1 MIEDI
6 ELREISVDTGV
17 PVGTVEKDLA
27 ITCTLLAVS
36 ETELRDHLAFKGGTA
51 IKKAYY
57 PDSRFSEDLDFTVT
71 DLDEKEAA
79 QLLEALSNA
88 EINSITFGEVVEDGY
103 TREGVRY
110 RLPFTGPLDYRNSV
124 RIDLSFRDD
133 VILGSIDRRVYS
145 SYSEDLSSTISCLR
159 FPELMAEKIRA
170 AMTRENPRDYYDMW
184 AHLNK
189 IDDKDTLRS
198 LAQRK
203 CAATGYPYDPSNI
216 FEAATLRRIDSA
228 WKTQLKHLIPDY
240 VDFATIL
247 PQLKEEARFMFA
259 EDLAP

>member
-1 MIEDI
+1 MITDI
-6 ELREISVDTGV
+6 ELRETSVETGV

-27 ITCTLLAVS
+27 LTCALLAVS

-51 IKKAYY
+51 IKKVYY

-71 DLDEKEAA
+71 DIDEKEAA
-79 QLLEALSNA
+79 LLLESLSNA
-88 EINSITFGEVVEDGY
+88 EINSVTFGEVAEDGY

-110 RLPFTGPLDYRNSV
+110 RLPFTGPLDYGNSV

-133 VILGSIDRRVYS
+133 VILGHIDRRVYS
-145 SYSEDLSSTISCLR
+145 SYSEDLSSTISCLS

-189 IDDKDTLRS
+189 IDDKPTLRS
-198 LAQRK
+198 LTQRK
-203 CAATGYPYDPSNI
+203 CTATGYSYDPSNI
-216 FEAATLRRIDSA
+216 FDDATLRRIDSA
-228 WKTQLKHLIPDY
+228 WKTQLQHLIPDY
-240 VDFATIL
+240 VEFAKIL
-247 PQLKEEARFMFA
+247 PQLKEEARFIFV
-259 EDLAP
+259 EDSAQ

>member
-1 MIEDI
+1 MITDI
-6 ELREISVDTGV
+6 ELRETSVDTGV

-36 ETELRDHLAFKGGTA
+36 KTRLRDHLAFKGGTA
-51 IKKAYY
+51 IKKVYY

-71 DLDEKEAA
+71 DLGEKEAA
-79 QLLEALSNA
+79 LLLEALSNV
-88 EINSITFGEVVEDGY
+88 EINSVTFGEVAEDGY

-110 RLPFTGPLDYRNSV
+110 RLPFTGPLDYGNSV

-133 VILGSIDRRVYS
+133 VILGREYRRVYS
-145 SYSEDLSSTISCLR
+145 SYSEGLSSTVSCLS

-203 CAATGYPYDPSNI
+203 CTATGYPYDPSNI
-216 FEAATLRRIDSA
+216 FDDATLRRIGSA
-228 WKTQLKHLIPDY
+228 WKTQLQHLIPDY

-247 PQLKEEARFMFA
+247 PQLKKESRFMFG
-259 EDLAP
+259 DSAP